1 MEITLNVNGSH
12 KKEKKRKVRNE
23 EVQKRKRSVYK
34 EGVQT

>member
-1 MEITLNVNGSH
+1 MVPI
-12 KKEKKRKVRNE
+12 KMKKKRKVRNE